1 MEKRIPTRD
10 KTDILIHGKTKKKSS
25 KNSQCVEKKSLKE
38 NFYFVKAQFHKRHFF
53 NFHTFMLHK
62 SRTKHQTM
70 RMLFRK
76 EFGPIV

>member
-10 KTDILIHGKTKKKSS
+10 KTDILIHGKTKKNLVKIHNVL
-25 KNSQCVEKKSLKE
+25 KKKSLKE
-38 NFYFVKAQFHKRHFF
+38 DFYFVKAQFHKRHFF